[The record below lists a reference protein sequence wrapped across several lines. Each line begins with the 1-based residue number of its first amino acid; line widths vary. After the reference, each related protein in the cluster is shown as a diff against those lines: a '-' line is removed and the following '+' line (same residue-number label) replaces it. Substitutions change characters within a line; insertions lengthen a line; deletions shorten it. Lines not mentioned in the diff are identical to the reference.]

1 LHLTIEALQQ
11 IWKAYLNAY
20 GDVAA
25 DERERLLRQS
35 VTDDVVFTGPNED
48 DRGFGKLVEHIERR
62 NLISNRF
69 RTFLEG
75 TKPFFVRFQESA
87 ACTRSK
93 KEEKPADL
101 RLFRDDTTAIR
112 SRLYQPSVRP
122 ARSCGTLCFPYQ
134 NPLRYKGQDFRLE
147 IAAERLE
154 SKL

>member
-1 LHLTIEALQQ
+1 M
-11 IWKAYLNAY
+11 
-20 GDVAA
+20 
-25 DERERLLRQS
+25 
-35 VTDDVVFTGPNED
+35 TDDVVFTGPNQD
-48 DRGFGKLVEHIERR
+48 DNGFGKLVEHIERR

-75 TKPFFVRFQESA
+75 TKPFFVRFQEPA

-112 SRLYQPSVRP
+112 SRLYQPSVTP
-122 ARSCGTLCFPYQ
+122 ARSYRALCFPNQ
-134 NPLRYKGQDFRLE
+134 HPIRFKGQDFRLE